1 MVVSPMSAQ
10 PGHFFGEGLLK
21 VFPPPQFLTMP
32 AAGVDITDSSVRFL
46 ALQEGKEGK
55 IIKTRGSYPIDPG
68 IVSNG
73 KIENPEK
80 LAQILS
86 KLKAEHGI
94 SFINASLPEEQA
106 YLFQTTIPNE
116 PISKEQLKTVLEFKL
131 EENVP
136 ISSKDLVFDYEVVHS
151 ENAAEI
157 VLNITAFPYDIVMV
171 YVETLESAGLKPL
184 SFEIEAQSLARSVI
198 PQHHSGTYMIVDFG
212 KMRTG
217 ISIVSEEVLRF
228 TSTVEVGGN
237 TLTRAVQKHFG
248 VDKDEADRIKNE
260 KGFARYKENT
270 ELLET
275 LVTTVSVLR
284 DEISRHYTY
293 WNTHKGANEKEPQKI
308 DKIILCGGS
317 ANLAGLP
324 EYIASNMNVVVEVA
338 NVWANTF
345 SLNDIVP
352 DIEQPASLA
361 YATTVGLALKGIE

>member
-1 MVVSPMSAQ
+1 MSAKT
-10 PGHFFGEGLLK
+10 GHFFGEGLLK

-32 AAGVDITDSSVRFL
+32 ATGVDITDNSVRFL
-46 ALQEGKEGK
+46 SLQEGKKGK
-55 IIKTRGSYPIDPG
+55 LIKERGSYPVDPG
-68 IVSNG
+68 IISKG
-73 KIENPEK
+73 KIEDPEK
-80 LAQILS
+80 MAEVLAELRR
-86 KLKAEHGI
+86 EHGI
-94 SFINASLPEEQA
+94 TFINASLPEEQA

-116 PISKEQLKTVLEFKL
+116 PISQEQLRTILEFKL

-136 ISSKDLVFDYEVVHS
+136 ISSKDLVFDYEVVHDD
-151 ENAAEI
+151 NDAEI
-157 VLNITAFPYDIVMV
+157 TLNITAFPYSIVIE
-171 YVETLESAGLKPL
+171 YVEAFQAAGLKPL
-184 SFEIEAQSLARSVI
+184 SFEIEAQSLARAII
-198 PQHHSGTYMIVDFG
+198 PHHHSGTYMIVDFG

-228 TSTVEVGGN
+228 TSTVSVGGN
-237 TLTRAVQKHFG
+237 TLTRVVQKHFG
-248 VDKDEADRIKNE
+248 VTKEEADKIKNE

-275 LVTTVSVLR
+275 LMTTVSVLR

-293 WNTHKGANEKEPQKI
+293 WNTHAGENEKEHEKI

-324 EYIASNMNVVVEVA
+324 EYLSSSMNIVVEVA

-345 SLNDIVP
+345 SLNDVVP
-352 DIEQPASLA
+352 DIEQPHSLA